1 MLAMTKITV
10 KHIAL
15 PTAYTYTFR
24 SILRNVPRTHPV
36 MKKSPNARA
45 LSLYILEK
53 EKLTMSIP
61 NYLYALAN
69 HKGHAIVNAGG
80 MSIPVKIMDLEHESS
95 IRESDRTT
103 FKCLVVNDDLI
114 KYPNGYIPKSILN
127 SVYGANP
134 KTAEYAAYAVTDAIA
149 TAKARA
155 ARRTVN
161 QFDIK
166 RVIFSD
172 PATIV
177 IWADGTKT
185 VVKCQEG
192 DVYSK
197 ETGLALCIA
206 KKALGNTGSFNDIFH
221 KWIPEEEE
229 VEFDISKIESPAQ
242 KAFDEAVAKIN
253 ACMKSTVNKTY
264 RAHVG
269 DAHE

>member
-1 MLAMTKITV
+1 
-10 KHIAL
+10 
-15 PTAYTYTFR
+15 
-24 SILRNVPRTHPV
+24 
-36 MKKSPNARA
+36 
-45 LSLYILEK
+45 
-53 EKLTMSIP
+53 MSIP

-69 HKGHAIVNAGG
+69 HKGPATINAGG
-80 MSIPVKIMDLEHESS
+80 MSIPVKIGNLDHRSGYGQSDLC
-95 IRESDRTT
+95 T
-103 FKCLVVNDDLI
+103 FECLVVNDDQIRMDYTYGVPMSDYVARSLAKSMARNA
-114 KYPNGYIPKSILN
+114 KYPK
-127 SVYGANP
+127 
-134 KTAEYAAYAVTDAIA
+134 
-149 TAKARA
+149 
-155 ARRTVN
+155 TVN
-161 QFDIK
+161 PFDIK

-185 VVKCQEG
+185 IVKCQVG

-253 ACMKSTVNKTY
+253 ACMKSTINKTY